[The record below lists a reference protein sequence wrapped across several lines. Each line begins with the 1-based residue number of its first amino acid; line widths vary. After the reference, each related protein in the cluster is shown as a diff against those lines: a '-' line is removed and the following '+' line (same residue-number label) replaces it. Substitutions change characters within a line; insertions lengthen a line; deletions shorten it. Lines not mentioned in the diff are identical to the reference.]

1 MTASATG
8 YAHQLSDIKIASSD
22 PNIKHF
28 KLLLQ
33 NSNDTTTSRKNT
45 PNKRKLGE
53 NDFVIRQNFTRKR
66 QFSLQST
73 L

>member
-33 NSNDTTTSRKNT
+33 NSNDTTTCLVKT
-45 PNKRKLGE
+45 LQTKE
-53 NDFVIRQNFTRKR
+53 NLVKTI
-66 QFSLQST
+66 L
-73 L
+73 